1 MSDLL
6 DTTRDRLAH
15 IGLDLVGVAS
25 AAAYD
30 ATVPERHRL
39 ASIAPEMRSAIV
51 VGNGGRAFWDAFR
64 RAGRQWSLHPLDAF
78 TRAAV
83 TDALGPLPD
92 GARLVFP
99 FDPTPV
105 SFVHLAEC
113 AGLGRRSLLG
123 VLVHPEYGP
132 WMALRAAILLRDAL
146 PPTTAPPFDPCPS
159 CIERPC
165 IAACPGGA
173 VSATGWDVPACMT
186 HRLRPIDDCGD
197 GCHARIACVYGRAH
211 RYPPEAMAF
220 HQRSARVTMASL
232 ATRQDSAPRNVL
244 ASAGALPASSC
255 FRKT

>member
-6 DTTRDRLAH
+6 DATRDRLAH

-25 AAAYD
+25 ASAYD

-39 ASIAPEMRSAIV
+39 SSIAPEMRSAIV
-51 VGNGGRAFWDAFR
+51 IGNGGRAFWDAFQ
-64 RAGRQWSLHPLDAF
+64 RARPSGSQHPLDAF

-83 TDALGPLPD
+83 TEALDPLPA

-99 FDPTPV
+99 FDYPGTPV

-132 WMALRAAILLRDAL
+132 WMALRAAVLLPDAL
-146 PPTTAPPFDPCPS
+146 APTAMPDFDPCPT
-159 CIERPC
+159 CIARPC
-165 IAACPGGA
+165 ITACPAGA
-173 VSATGWDVPACMT
+173 VSADGWDVPGCMAY
-186 HRLRPIDDCGD
+186 RLRAVDDCAG
-197 GCHARIACVYGRAH
+197 GCHARIDCVLGRDH

-220 HQRSARVTMASL
+220 HQRAARATMASL
-232 ATRQDSAPRNVL
+232 ERR
-244 ASAGALPASSC
+244 
-255 FRKT
+255 

>member
-6 DTTRDRLAH
+6 DATRDRLAH

-25 AAAYD
+25 VSAYD

-51 VGNGGRAFWDAFR
+51 IGNGGRAFWDAFQRAR
-64 RAGRQWSLHPLDAF
+64 RRWSPNPLDAF

-83 TDALGPLPD
+83 TAALDPLPA

-99 FDPTPV
+99 FDYPGTPV

-132 WMALRAAILLRDAL
+132 WMALRAAVLLPDAL
-146 PPTTAPPFDPCPS
+146 APTATPGFDPCPT

-165 IAACPGGA
+165 ITACPAGA
-173 VSATGWDVPACMT
+173 VSAAGWDVPGCMAY
-186 HRLRPIDDCGD
+186 RLRPVDDCAG
-197 GCHARIACVYGRAH
+197 GCHARIDCVLGREH
-211 RYPPEAMAF
+211 RYPPEALAF
-220 HQRSARVTMASL
+220 HQRAARATMASL
-232 ATRQDSAPRNVL
+232 ARR
-244 ASAGALPASSC
+244 
-255 FRKT
+255 